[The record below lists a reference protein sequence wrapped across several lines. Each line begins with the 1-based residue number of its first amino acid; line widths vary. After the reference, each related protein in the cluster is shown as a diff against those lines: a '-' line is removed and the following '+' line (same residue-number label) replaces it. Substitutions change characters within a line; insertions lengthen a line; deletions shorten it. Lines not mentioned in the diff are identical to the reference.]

1 MKKIFY
7 LIRHG
12 ETEMNVKN
20 IFRGRLEIPLNE
32 NGKNQ
37 IKSLGE
43 VLKNKGI
50 EIIYSSPLK
59 RSIMSAEILSKSI
72 GRDFYSMEEFNNINL
87 GIWQGMEK
95 EMVKEKFPKEWERW
109 INDTD
114 NFKIEG
120 GETLKDI
127 RDRIDTGFKKL
138 LKKKEKKIA
147 IVTHRSILKV
157 IFAYILQIEK
167 NYFWKFYFDNGSYS
181 ILKHSEERGFQV
193 RGLNINTHLSHI
205 TKENF

>member
-1 MKKIFY
+1 MKKTFY

-37 IKSLGE
+37 LKALGK

-59 RSIMSAEILSKSI
+59 RSMMSAKILSQKMGVKLSP
-72 GRDFYSMEEFNNINL
+72 MEEFNNINL
-87 GIWQGMEK
+87 GIWQGIEK
-95 EMVKEKFPKEWERW
+95 EKVKREFPGEWNLW

-120 GETLKDI
+120 GETLSEI
-127 RDRIDTGFKKL
+127 RNRIKSGFKKL
-138 LKKKEKKIA
+138 LKSNENNMA

-157 IFAYILQIEK
+157 IFGYILQIEK

-181 ILKHSEERGFQV
+181 ILTHDEKRGFQI
-193 RGLNINTHLSHI
+193 RGLNINTHLAHL
-205 TKENF
+205 TDEKF